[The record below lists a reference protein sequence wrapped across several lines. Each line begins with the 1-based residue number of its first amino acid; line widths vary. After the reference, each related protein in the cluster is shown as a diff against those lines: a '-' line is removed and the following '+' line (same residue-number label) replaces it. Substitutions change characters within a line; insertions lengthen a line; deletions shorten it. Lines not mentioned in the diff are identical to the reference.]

1 MKIKANAVML
11 GVAALALSGGL
22 MHTGAESAEA
32 ACGWSASKNSTMT
45 FNTPNGCTAGNVGQ
59 ARIWRYSS
67 GAPSAV
73 DSAVMNN
80 QTAYVSATWG
90 TNAGHAVRNTTGII
104 DFVAWRSF

>member
-59 ARIWRYSS
+59 ARIWRYC
-67 GAPSAV
+67 PEHLAV

-90 TNAGHAVRNTTGII
+90 TNAGHAVRRMMGII